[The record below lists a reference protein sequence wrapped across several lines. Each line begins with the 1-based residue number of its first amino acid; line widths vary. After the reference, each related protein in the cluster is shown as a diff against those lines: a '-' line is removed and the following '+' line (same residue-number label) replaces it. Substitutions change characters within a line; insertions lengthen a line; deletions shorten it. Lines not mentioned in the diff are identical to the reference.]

1 MIKIVPV
8 PGPATQEVG
17 LARTPRPLP
26 TPGQPLPPPT
36 QGPPAPSNK
45 NRPARGGPLAMG
57 QFPKVTLKDL
67 KGANLKKETP
77 ACPRHGQLR
86 PLSSPVLVSGSQRAS

>member
-36 QGPPAPSNK
+36 QGPSAPSNK
-45 NRPARGGPLAMG
+45 NRPASGGPPARG